1 MRLFGGRSKEA
12 DQATDQALSRTKK
25 SFFGRMAGLFAGSD
39 VTEELWD
46 SLEEVLI
53 GADAGVQTALEVLD
67 RVRAR
72 KPRSSDELRTML
84 ADELTAI
91 LVAADAPR
99 GRLWGHPEGTAL
111 PDRPWIVLVVGVNG
125 SGKTTAIG
133 RLAFAYL
140 EDGKRVLAAA
150 GDTFRA
156 AAIEQLQEW
165 GRRLDFDVVAQG
177 PGADPAA
184 VAFDALGAAQARG
197 HDVVLIDTAGRL
209 QNKQNLMDELTK
221 VRRVIERHVA
231 RGPDEVLL
239 VLDAS
244 TGQNGLSQAK
254 AFADSAQVTS
264 VMLTKL
270 DGTAKGGIVFA
281 IAREF
286 GLPVRFV
293 GTGQRE
299 GDLAPFDP
307 RGFVAALLGDPATAE
322 A

>member
-1 MRLFGGRSKEA
+1 MRLFGGRDKESGPA
-12 DQATDQALSRTKK
+12 VDVALERTRR
-25 SFFGRMAGLFAGSD
+25 SFFSRVSGLFSGSD
-39 VTEELWD
+39 ITNETWD
-46 SLEEVLI
+46 ALEEVLI
-53 GADAGVQTALEVLD
+53 GADTGVQTALEVLD
-67 RVRAR
+67 RVRSR
-72 KPRSSDELRTML
+72 HPRRSEELRAML
-84 ADELTAI
+84 AEELTAM
-91 LVAADAPR
+91 LEAAAAPR
-99 GRLWGHPEGTAL
+99 GRLWGL
-111 PDRPWIVLVVGVNG
+111 PDGAPEPERPLIVLVVGVNG

-133 RLAFAYL
+133 RLAHAYQR
-140 EDGKRVLAAA
+140 EGRRVMAAA

-165 GRRLDFDVVAQG
+165 GRRLNFDVVAQG

-184 VAFDALGAAQARG
+184 VAFDAIEAARARG

-209 QNKQNLMDELTK
+209 QSKQNLMDELSK
-221 VRRVIERHVA
+221 VRRVIERHVD

-244 TGQNGLSQAK
+244 TGQNGLSQAR
-254 AFADSAQVTS
+254 AFTDSAQVTS

-307 RGFVAALLGDPATAE
+307 RGFVQSLLGDPTATE